1 MRDFNVQ
8 PQALALRVGLLVVAA
23 VLLVFLSRQGWLR
36 PVEDAVSYVAVP
48 IQRALDSSTGAV
60 AYVMGSFQETRNLR
74 EENEALRL
82 DVEKLQRQVISLRG
96 AEIENRTLREQ
107 LGYAQANTEW
117 NFISAQV
124 IGRDP
129 TNLLDAIV
137 IDVGQNEG
145 LGVGMVVVTHRGV
158 IGKVSRVNANSSNVQ
173 LITSPSSAVNTVV
186 QGGARRTFGVVYGT
200 PDGRL
205 EMRYVLQTEEL
216 NERDIVVTSG
226 IGGGLPKDFVV
237 GRVMSV
243 QQEDYEEF
251 KTAAIKPYVDFSQIE
266 HVMVVVNFVPMPLE
280 ERNFS
285 GPPQ

>member
-8 PQALALRVGLLVVAA
+8 PQALAVRLGLLVVAA

-48 IQRALDSSTGAV
+48 MQRALNSTTGAA
-60 AYVMGSFQETRNLR
+60 AYVLGSFQETRDLR

-96 AEIENRTLREQ
+96 AEIENRTLREH
-107 LGYAQANTEW
+107 LGYVQANTEW

-129 TNLLDAIV
+129 TNLLDAII
-137 IDVGQNEG
+137 IDVGQNGG
-145 LGVGMVVVTHRGV
+145 LKEGMVVVTHLGV
-158 IGKVSRVNANSSNVQ
+158 IGKVTRVSAQSSNVQ
-173 LITSPSSAVNTVV
+173 LITSPSSAVNAVV
-186 QGGARRTFGVVYGT
+186 QGGVRRTFGIVYGT

-237 GRVMSV
+237 GKVMSV

-251 KTAAIKPYVDFSQIE
+251 QTAEIQPYVDFSQIE
-266 HVMVVVNFVPMPLE
+266 HVMVVANFVPLPLE

>member
-8 PQALALRVGLLVVAA
+8 PQALAVRLGLLVVAA

-48 IQRALDSSTGAV
+48 MQRALDSTTGAA
-60 AYVMGSFQETRNLR
+60 AYVLGSFQETRDLR

-96 AEIENRTLREQ
+96 AEIENRTLREH
-107 LGYAQANTEW
+107 LGYVQANTEW

-129 TNLLDAIV
+129 TNLLDAII
-137 IDVGQNEG
+137 IDVGQNGG
-145 LGVGMVVVTHRGV
+145 LKEGMVVVTHLGV
-158 IGKVSRVNANSSNVQ
+158 IGKVTRVSAQSSNVQ
-173 LITSPSSAVNTVV
+173 LITSPSSAVNAVV
-186 QGGARRTFGVVYGT
+186 QGGVRRTFGIVYGT
-200 PDGRL
+200 SDGRL

-237 GRVMSV
+237 GKVLSV

-251 KTAAIKPYVDFSQIE
+251 QTAEIQPYVDFSQIE
-266 HVMVVVNFVPMPLE
+266 HVMVVANFVPLPLE
-280 ERNFS
+280 ERDFL